1 MEQRMKEWMDGW
13 MDDLVWNEVCAQVG
27 FESSLSDSSF

>member
-1 MEQRMKEWMDGW
+1 MDRWVDRRVDGW
-13 MDDLVWNEVCAQVG
+13 MDGLGWSESCVQVG